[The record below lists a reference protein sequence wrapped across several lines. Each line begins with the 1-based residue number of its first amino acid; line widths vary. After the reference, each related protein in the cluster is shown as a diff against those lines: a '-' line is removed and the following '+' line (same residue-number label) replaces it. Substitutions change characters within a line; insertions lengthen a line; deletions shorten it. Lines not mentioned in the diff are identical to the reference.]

1 MPSVAAGCYHRNSRR
16 ERAMRP
22 DALGGSLRDL
32 AEGQHLIRRSRGR
45 IVDPTAIVIDSVSAV
60 SIGPIHVRSAQGAEQ
75 TVRRI
80 ARFRYKDSAIK
91 FVAFRLVAVEI
102 SLADDQDNSAPTE
115 SATDVE
121 SASNQQNAVPGCG
134 RPRINRQVSLDH
146 LNDRISWRTIIR

>member
-22 DALGGSLRDL
+22 DTLGRSLRDL
-32 AEGQHLIRRSRGR
+32 AEGQHLVGSSRGR
-45 IVDPTAIVIDSVSAV
+45 IVDPTAIVIESVSAV
-60 SIGPIHVRSAQGAEQ
+60 STGPIHVRIAQGAKQ

-91 FVAFRLVAVEI
+91 FVALRFVAVEI

-121 SASNQQNAVPGCG
+121 PASNQEN
-134 RPRINRQVSLDH
+134 
-146 LNDRISWRTIIR
+146 